1 MKNILVFDDFD
12 LLSPIKKAIAETGYT
27 VPTPIQ
33 AQAIPQLLSGRDLL
47 GCAQTGTG
55 KTAAFALPILNYL
68 ATNAERVQPKHT
80 RVLVLS
86 PTRELAIQIFESFKT
101 YGKHLHLRYAVV
113 YGGVGQRPQ
122 EQALAR
128 GVDVVIATPGR
139 LLDLVGQ
146 RFLNLSSIETFVLD
160 EADRMLDM
168 GFVHDIKRVL
178 QLLPK
183 ERQNIFF
190 SATMSP
196 EAEKLA
202 NAILRNPK
210 KVEVTPVATTAEL
223 IEQSVMFVES
233 ADKMSLLKHL
243 LQDKALSR
251 VILFSR
257 MKHVA
262 NRIAESL
269 KKAGISAEP
278 IHGNKSQSARQRALE
293 NFKAGRTRVLVA
305 TDLAARGIDVDNI
318 SHVINYELPNVSE
331 SYVHRIGRTARA
343 GAQGLAIAF
352 CNAEEKAFL
361 RDIEKLIGES
371 IPVDRDQPFHSEAVE
386 SARVMS
392 SGKAKAAIEG
402 SRGGR
407 SGRHRGRRGG
417 RGQQRGQA
425 SGGGDKSRA
434 PQPRATQSRPHHS
447 RAHAS
452 RSEAAG
458 SGEARRD
465 ESRPRTQVSEAKPAA
480 GKKKRWWQ
488 RG

>member
-1 MKNILVFDDFD
+1 MKTIASFNDFD
-12 LLSPIKKAIAETGYT
+12 LLPTIKRAITETGYT
-27 VPTPIQ
+27 TPTPVQ
-33 AQAIPQLLSGRDLL
+33 EQAIPELVKGHDLL

-55 KTAAFALPILNYL
+55 KTAAFALPILDYL
-68 ATNAERVQPKHT
+68 AKKTKRVLPKHT

-86 PTRELAIQIFESFKT
+86 PTRELAIQIHESFRV
-101 YGKHLHLRYAVV
+101 YGKHLTLRYAVV

-139 LLDLVGQ
+139 LLDLIGQ
-146 RFLNLSSIETFVLD
+146 KYLNISSIETFVLD

-168 GFVHDIKRVL
+168 GFAPDIKKVI

-190 SATMSP
+190 SATMPP

-223 IEQSVMFVES
+223 IEQSVMFVDTKE
-233 ADKMSLLKHL
+233 KMNLLKHL
-243 LQDKALSR
+243 LKDKALKR
-251 VILFSR
+251 VIVFAR
-257 MKHVA
+257 MKHIA
-262 NRIAESL
+262 NKIAESL
-269 KKAGISAEP
+269 IKSGIGAEA
-278 IHGNKSQSARQRALE
+278 IHGNKSQTARQRALE
-293 NFKAGRTRVLVA
+293 NFKAGKTRVLVA

-318 SHVINYELPNVSE
+318 THVINFELPNVPE

-352 CNAEEKAFL
+352 CNGEERAFL

-371 IPVDRDQPFHSEAVE
+371 VPVDRDQPYHSAEVE
-386 SARVMS
+386 NARLMS

-402 SRGGR
+402 KRGGGAR
-407 SGRHRGRRGG
+407 SGRRGV
-417 RGQQRGQA
+417 
-425 SGGGDKSRA
+425 KRA
-434 PQPRATQSRPHHS
+434 I
-447 RAHAS
+447 
-452 RSEAAG
+452 
-458 SGEARRD
+458 
-465 ESRPRTQVSEAKPAA
+465 AKPAKSA
-480 GKKKRWWQ
+480 GAKTQTSTRPASRPTPNAKAQPHTKVKSADSKKRWWQ
-488 RG
+488 LGK